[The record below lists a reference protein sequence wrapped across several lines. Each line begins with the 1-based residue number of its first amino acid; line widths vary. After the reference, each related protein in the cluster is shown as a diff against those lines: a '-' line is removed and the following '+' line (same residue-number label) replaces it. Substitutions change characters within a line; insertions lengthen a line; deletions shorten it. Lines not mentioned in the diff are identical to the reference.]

1 MASTDRDVL
10 LVLYR
15 STDGPNWRNNTNWG
29 TDAAL
34 SDWYG
39 VTANDE
45 GRVLELELFE
55 NNLRGICRLTI
66 LLSCDILHLSQEMKS
81 VTESDPLMKL
91 QVVQEATTFSLMYIP
106 VLRAQSTPEYPLYVK
121 PRQYQQAVRTML
133 QQ

>member
-15 STDGPNWRNNTNWG
+15 KTDGPNWRYKTNWG

-45 GRVLELELFE
+45 GRVLKLDLK
-55 NNLRGICRLTI
+55 NNKLGGIVRLI
-66 LLSCDILHLSQEMKS
+66 LLSCDTLH
-81 VTESDPLMKL
+81 
-91 QVVQEATTFSLMYIP
+91 
-106 VLRAQSTPEYPLYVK
+106 R
-121 PRQYQQAVRTML
+121 PRNEIGDRKRSFDEIASCTGG
-133 QQ
+133 